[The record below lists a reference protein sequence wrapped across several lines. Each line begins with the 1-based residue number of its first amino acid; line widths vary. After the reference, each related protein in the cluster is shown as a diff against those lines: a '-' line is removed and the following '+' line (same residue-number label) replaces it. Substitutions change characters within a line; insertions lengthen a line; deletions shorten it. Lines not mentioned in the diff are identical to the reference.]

1 MPRKTSVISVVRLLL
16 QCGQQKEPLCSGPFV
31 GTWKNSAVDS
41 QLLVTAFTHI
51 SNVIPHLSDPNPPP
65 TQRRH
70 NFPFPCRAINITVT
84 ITAGF
89 LVSVPTGS

>member
-51 SNVIPHLSDPNPPP
+51 SNVIPHLSDPNPPQP
-65 TQRRH
+65 
-70 NFPFPCRAINITVT
+70 NEDT
-84 ITAGF
+84 IF
-89 LVSVPTGS
+89 HFHVVL